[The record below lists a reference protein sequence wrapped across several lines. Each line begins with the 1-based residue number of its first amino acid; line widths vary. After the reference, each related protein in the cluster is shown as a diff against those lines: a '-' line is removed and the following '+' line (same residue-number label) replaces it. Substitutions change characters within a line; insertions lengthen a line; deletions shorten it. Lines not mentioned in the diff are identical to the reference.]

1 MIDNTPQVP
10 QASRAELPSN
20 GEFLKFKIRQMVTRQ
35 FKGYLD
41 ILELLVDDHDEA
53 MGKLMDSLPVQYKV
67 NVKLADY
74 LPNHRL
80 EDYRQRI
87 LDVGNDVIRDLE
99 ETIDNLRIE

>member
-1 MIDNTPQVP
+1 MTNDSPQTP
-10 QASRAELPSN
+10 RAELPSD

-41 ILELLVDDHDEA
+41 VLELLADDHDEA
-53 MGKLMDSLPVQYKV
+53 MGKLIDSLPDQYKA

-74 LPNHRL
+74 LPDHRL
-80 EDYRQRI
+80 ADYRQRI

-99 ETIDNLRIE
+99 DTVDNLRIE